1 LIAPQEK
8 KVMMTSRFIRLAP
21 TCGLVLALTA
31 MLAGCRGGN
40 SAEQPQGSAANAEKK
55 PEGGAPAEHHD
66 EPTVVALSPEAMER
80 AGIRVE
86 PVRAVTSGQV
96 LIAPAELQPN
106 ADRIAR
112 VGPRVAGRIARVI
125 VPLGA
130 DVRAGQALA
139 TIRSPEAAE
148 AAAAL
153 DSARA
158 AENLARRSLTRE
170 RELFERKVSAQ
181 REVLEAE
188 AGLATA
194 EAAVRAAEAR
204 LAAMG
209 FSAPSG
215 ASQSGAPVVTVTS
228 PIAGTVIERT
238 AAADAPVGP
247 DSVLFT
253 IVDLSS
259 LWLTVRVPE
268 TSVAAIRRGQPVSV
282 IVGALPE
289 RPVEGR
295 VEYIA
300 PIVTPETRTV
310 DVRVLVPNR
319 GRDLRP
325 GMSASA
331 RFDLPDVVATSKSE
345 PRVLLPRAAVQEL
358 NQATVVFVPDGD
370 RRFKPQQVTLGSSY
384 GNDVEIVSGVKVGD
398 RIVVQ
403 GAFTLKAQAMRG
415 AVADPH

>member
-1 LIAPQEK
+1 MMMISRVVRVVHLCSIA
-8 KVMMTSRFIRLAP
+8 F
-21 TCGLVLALTA
+21 VLSA
-31 MLAGCRGGN
+31 MLVGCGRGN
-40 SAEQPQGSAANAEKK
+40 SSEQTEGATATAEHK
-55 PEGGAPAEHHD
+55 PEGAPGDHHD
-66 EPTVVALSPEAMER
+66 EAGVVELSPEAMQR
-80 AGIRVE
+80 ADVRVE
-86 PVRAVTSGQV
+86 PISAVSSTQV
-96 LIAPAELQPN
+96 LVAPAELQPN

-130 DVRAGQALA
+130 QVRAGQPLA

-148 AAAAL
+148 ATAAL
-153 DSARA
+153 DGARA

-170 RELFERKVSAQ
+170 RELFEKKVSAQ
-181 REVLEAE
+181 REVIEAE
-188 AGLATA
+188 AALASA
-194 EAAVRAAEAR
+194 EAAVRSAEAR
-204 LAAMG
+204 LASKG

-215 ASQSGAPVVTVTS
+215 NTQGSDPVVTVTS

-253 IVDLSS
+253 IADLST

-268 TSVAAIRRGQPVSV
+268 TSVAAIRRGQTVSV
-282 IVGALPE
+282 VVGGMPD

-295 VEYIA
+295 VDYIA

-310 DVRVLVPNR
+310 DVRVQVPNR
-319 GRDLRP
+319 NGDLRP
-325 GMSASA
+325 GTSASA
-331 RFDLPDVVATSKSE
+331 RFDLPNSPQASGE
-345 PRVLLPRAAVQEL
+345 ARVLVPRTAVQEL
-358 NQATVVFVPDGD
+358 NQASVVFVPTGE
-370 RRFKPQQVTLGSSY
+370 RQFKAQPVTLGSSF
-384 GNDVEIVSGVKVGD
+384 GNQVEVLSGVKAGD

-403 GAFTLKAQAMRG
+403 GAFTLKAQALRG

>member
-1 LIAPQEK
+1 MI
-8 KVMMTSRFIRLAP
+8 TSRLIRPAHI
-21 TCGLVLALTA
+21 CGLVFALTA
-31 MLAGCRGGN
+31 MLAGCGGN
-40 SAEQPQGSAANAEKK
+40 SSDQPQAAGANADHK
-55 PEGGAPAEHHD
+55 PEGSGQAEHHD
-66 EPTVVALSPEAMER
+66 EPTVVELSPEAMER
-80 AGIRVE
+80 AGIRIEAV
-86 PVRAVTSGQV
+86 PAVTSGQV
-96 LIAPAELQPN
+96 LMAPAELQPN

-125 VPLGA
+125 VALGA
-130 DVRAGQALA
+130 NVRAGQPLA
-139 TIRSPEAAE
+139 TIRSPAAAE
-148 AAAAL
+148 AAATL

-158 AENLARRSLTRE
+158 AENLARRSLARE

-188 AGLATA
+188 AALATA
-194 EAAVRAAEAR
+194 EAAVRGAEAR

-209 FSAPSG
+209 FSTPSG
-215 ASQSGAPVVTVTS
+215 QSPRGDPVVTVTS
-228 PIAGTVIERT
+228 PITGTVIERT

-268 TSVAAIRRGQPVSV
+268 TSASAIRAGQNVSV
-282 IVGALPE
+282 VVGALPD
-289 RPVEGR
+289 RQVEGR

-300 PIVTPETRTV
+300 PIVTAETRTV
-310 DVRVLVPNR
+310 DVRVQVPNK
-319 GRDLRP
+319 GRELRP
-325 GMSASA
+325 GMSATA
-331 RFDLPDVVATSKSE
+331 RFDLPDQKTSSRE
-345 PRVLLPRAAVQEL
+345 TRVLVPRTAVQEL
-358 NQATVVFVPDGD
+358 NQASVVFVPDGD
-370 RRFKPQQVTLGSSY
+370 RRFKPQPVALGSSY
-384 GNDVEIVSGVKVGD
+384 GKDVEVMSGINVGD

>member
-1 LIAPQEK
+1 MKI
-8 KVMMTSRFIRLAP
+8 SRLVRAVRL
-21 TCGLVLALTA
+21 CGITFALTA
-31 MLAGCRGGN
+31 MLVGCGRGN
-40 SAEQPQGSAANAEKK
+40 SPEPREGAPADAEHK
-55 PEGGAPAEHHD
+55 PEGSAQGEHPD
-66 EPTVVALSPEAMER
+66 EAGVVELSPEAMQR
-80 AGIRVE
+80 ADIRVE
-86 PVRAVTSGQV
+86 PIRAVSSAQV
-96 LIAPAELQPN
+96 LVAPAELQPN

-130 DVRAGQALA
+130 YVRAGQPLA

-148 AAAAL
+148 ATAAL

-158 AENLARRSLTRE
+158 AENLARRSVARE
-170 RELFERKVSAQ
+170 RELFERRVSAQ

-188 AGLATA
+188 AALASA

-204 LAAMG
+204 LAAKG

-215 ASQSGAPVVTVTS
+215 NPQGTDPVVTVTS
-228 PIAGTVIERT
+228 PIGGTVIERT

-253 IVDLSS
+253 IADLSS

-268 TSVAAIRRGQPVSV
+268 TSVAAIRRGQTVSV
-282 IVGALPE
+282 VVGGMPD

-295 VEYIA
+295 VDYIA
-300 PIVTPETRTV
+300 PIVAPETRTV
-310 DVRVLVPNR
+310 DVRVQVPNR
-319 GRDLRP
+319 NGDLRP
-325 GMSASA
+325 GTSASA
-331 RFDLPDVVATSKSE
+331 RFDLPNQPQPSSGEA
-345 PRVLLPRAAVQEL
+345 RVLVPRTAVQEL
-358 NQATVVFVPDGD
+358 NQASVVFVPTGE
-370 RRFKPQQVTLGSSY
+370 RRFKPQPVTLGSSY
-384 GNDVEIVSGVKVGD
+384 GNQVEVLSGVKAGD

-403 GAFTLKAQAMRG
+403 GAFTLKAQALRG

>member
-1 LIAPQEK
+1 
-8 KVMMTSRFIRLAP
+8 MRTSRLIRPAHI
-21 TCGLVLALTA
+21 CGLVLALTA
-31 MLAGCRGGN
+31 MLAGCGRGN
-40 SAEQPQGSAANAEKK
+40 SSQQPHGAAANAEHK
-55 PEGGAPAEHHD
+55 PEGSAPAEHHD
-66 EPTVVALSPEAMER
+66 EPSVVELSPEAMER

-96 LIAPAELQPN
+96 LMAPAELQPN

-130 DVRAGQALA
+130 DVRAGQPLA

-158 AENLARRSLTRE
+158 AEHLARRSLTRE

-188 AGLATA
+188 AALATA
-194 EAAVRAAEAR
+194 EASVRAAEAR

-209 FSAPSG
+209 FSASSG
-215 ASQSGAPVVTVTS
+215 DSPRGDPVVTVTS

-238 AAADAPVGP
+238 ASADAPVGP

-253 IVDLSS
+253 IVDLTS

-268 TSVAAIRRGQPVSV
+268 TSAAAIRRGQTVSV
-282 IVGALPE
+282 VVGAMPD
-289 RPVEGR
+289 RPVDGR

-300 PIVTPETRTV
+300 PIVSPETRAV
-310 DVRVLVPNR
+310 DVRVVVPNR
-319 GRDLRP
+319 GRELRP

-331 RFDLPDVVATSKSE
+331 RFELPDRAAMSNRE
-345 PRVLLPRAAVQEL
+345 ARVLVPRTAVQEL
-358 NQATVVFVPDGD
+358 HQASVVFVPDGD
-370 RRFKPQQVTLGSSY
+370 RRFKPQPVTLGSSY
-384 GNDVEIVSGVKVGD
+384 GNDVEVVSGVKVGD

-403 GAFTLKAQAMRG
+403 GAFTLKAQVMRG

>member
-1 LIAPQEK
+1 MIMCYSK
-8 KVMMTSRFIRLAP
+8 RFIHLYGITLLLLASVVA
-21 TCGLVLALTA
+21 CGGGDSTA
-31 MLAGCRGGN
+31 QKESA
-40 SAEQPQGSAANAEKK
+40 SAEAEHK
-55 PEGGAPAEHHD
+55 PEGAAPEEHHD
-66 EPTVVALSPEAMER
+66 DAPGVIELSAEAMER

-86 PVRAVTSGQV
+86 PVKASTSGQV
-96 LIAPAELQPN
+96 LMAPAELQPN
-106 ADRIAR
+106 ADRVAR

-130 DVRAGQALA
+130 TVRAGQALA

-158 AENLARRSLTRE
+158 AETLARRSLARE

-188 AGLATA
+188 AALASA
-194 EAAVRAAEAR
+194 EATVRAAEAR
-204 LAAMG
+204 IGAMG
-209 FSAPSG
+209 FSG
-215 ASQSGAPVVTVTS
+215 GNESQRGDPVVTVTS

-253 IVDLSS
+253 IADLSS

-268 TSVAAIRRGQPVSV
+268 TSAGAIRRGQAVSV
-282 IVGALPE
+282 VVGAMPD

-295 VEYIA
+295 VDYLA
-300 PIVTPETRTV
+300 PIVSPDTRTV
-310 DVRVLVPNR
+310 DVRVQVPNR
-319 GRDLRP
+319 RGELRP

-331 RFDLPDVVATSKSE
+331 RLDLPNLALRAGTG
-345 PRVLLPRAAVQEL
+345 PRVLVPRTAVQEL
-358 NQATVVFVPDGD
+358 NQATVVFVPAGD
-370 RRFKPQQVTLGSSY
+370 RQFKPQPVTLGSSY
-384 GNDVEIVSGVKVGD
+384 GNDVEVVSGVSVGD

>member
-1 LIAPQEK
+1 
-8 KVMMTSRFIRLAP
+8 MMTSRVIRPAHI
-21 TCGLVLALTA
+21 CGLVLALTA
-31 MLAGCRGGN
+31 MLAGCGRGN
-40 SAEQPQGSAANAEKK
+40 SSEQPQGTGANAEHT
-55 PEGGAPAEHHD
+55 PEGSTQAEHHD
-66 EPTVVALSPEAMER
+66 EPAVVELSPEAMER

-96 LIAPAELQPN
+96 LMAPAELQPN
-106 ADRIAR
+106 ADRMAR

-130 DVRAGQALA
+130 DVRAGQPLA

-148 AAAAL
+148 ATAAL

-158 AENLARRSLTRE
+158 AGNLARRSLTRE

-188 AGLATA
+188 AALATA

-209 FSAPSG
+209 FNASG
-215 ASQSGAPVVTVTS
+215 EDSPPGDPVVTVTS
-228 PIAGTVIERT
+228 PIAGTVIERS
-238 AAADAPVGP
+238 ASADAPVGP

-253 IVDLSS
+253 IVDLST

-268 TSVAAIRRGQPVSV
+268 TSAAAIRRGQTVGV
-282 IVGALPE
+282 VVGAVPD

-310 DVRVLVPNR
+310 DVRVIVPNS
-319 GRDLRP
+319 GRELRP

-331 RFDLPDVVATSKSE
+331 RFDVPDRATTSNSE
-345 PRVLLPRAAVQEL
+345 PRVLVPRAAVQEL
-358 NQATVVFVPDGD
+358 NQVSVVFVPDGD
-370 RRFKPQQVTLGSSY
+370 RRFAPRQVTLGSSY
-384 GNDVEIVSGVKVGD
+384 GNDVEVVSGVTVGD

>member
-1 LIAPQEK
+1 
-8 KVMMTSRFIRLAP
+8 MMTPSALIRRAHV
-21 TCGLVLALTA
+21 CGLLFALTV
-31 MLAGCRGGN
+31 MLAGCGRG
-40 SAEQPQGSAANAEKK
+40 SSSEQPKGAAANAEHK
-55 PEGGAPAEHHD
+55 PEGSAPAEHHD
-66 EPTVVALSPEAMER
+66 EPTVVELSPEAMGR

-96 LIAPAELQPN
+96 LMAPAELQPN

-112 VGPRVAGRIARVI
+112 VGSRVAGRIARVM

-130 DVRAGQALA
+130 NVRAGQALA

-153 DSARA
+153 DSARST
-158 AENLARRSLTRE
+158 ENLARRSLTRE

-188 AGLATA
+188 AALAGA
-194 EAAVRAAEAR
+194 EAQVRAAEAR

-215 ASQSGAPVVTVTS
+215 DSQRANPVVTVTS

-238 AAADAPVGP
+238 ASADAPVGP

-268 TSVAAIRRGQPVSV
+268 TSVSAVRQGQKVSV
-282 IVGALPE
+282 FVGAMPD

-300 PIVTPETRTV
+300 PIVVPETRTV
-310 DVRVLVPNR
+310 DVRVQVPNKNR
-319 GRDLRP
+319 ELRP
-325 GMSASA
+325 GMSANA
-331 RFDLPDVVATSKSE
+331 RFDLPNQQPSKGDA
-345 PRVLLPRAAVQEL
+345 RVLVPRAAVQEL
-358 NQATVVFVPDGD
+358 NQASVVFVPDGE
-370 RRFKPQQVTLGSSY
+370 RRFKPVQVTLGSSY
-384 GNDVEIVSGVKVGD
+384 GNEIEVVSGVKAGD

>member
-1 LIAPQEK
+1 
-8 KVMMTSRFIRLAP
+8 
-21 TCGLVLALTA
+21 
-31 MLAGCRGGN
+31 
-40 SAEQPQGSAANAEKK
+40 
-55 PEGGAPAEHHD
+55 
-66 EPTVVALSPEAMER
+66 MER
-80 AGIRVE
+80 AGIRVDA
-86 PVRAVTSGQV
+86 VRAVTSGQI
-96 LIAPAELQPN
+96 LMAPAELQPN

-130 DVRAGQALA
+130 NVRAGQPLA

-181 REVLEAE
+181 REVFEAE
-188 AGLATA
+188 AALASA

-204 LAAMG
+204 LASMG
-209 FSAPSG
+209 FNAASADSPRSD
-215 ASQSGAPVVTVTS
+215 PVVTVTS

-268 TSVAAIRRGQPVSV
+268 TSVAAIRRGQTVSV
-282 IVGALPE
+282 VVGAIPD

-295 VEYIA
+295 VEYVA

-310 DVRVLVPNR
+310 DVRVLVPNGSR
-319 GRDLRP
+319 ELRP

-331 RFDLPDVVATSKSE
+331 RFDLPDQKTSSSE
-345 PRVLLPRAAVQEL
+345 TRVLVPRTAVQEL
-358 NQATVVFVPDGD
+358 NQASVVFVPTGD
-370 RRFKPQQVTLGSSY
+370 RKFKPQQVTLGSSY
-384 GNDVEIVSGVKVGD
+384 GNDVEVVSGVKVGD